1 MSPKRAPR
9 EEGTPKWVKNHR
21 KGMHHR
27 SETYA
32 KEFAAAEQRVE
43 KADAMPRGTEKEAKL
58 RKEALMEAEE
68 TRKMSWGEL

>member
-1 MSPKRAPR
+1 M
-9 EEGTPKWVKNHR
+9 VKNMR

-43 KADAMPRGTEKEAKL
+43 KADAMPRGTEKEALIHEHSPLVVSVSATSIKHCD
-58 RKEALMEAEE
+58 
-68 TRKMSWGEL
+68 